1 MMGDR
6 SSEQVISINGGAMN
20 VIEAMQQRQSI
31 RAYQARPVEPE
42 TIRRLLDAARHAPSG
57 VNTQP
62 WQVAVVIGQSKQRL
76 QQRLEA
82 AFRRGEAPQMG
93 YPYYPASWQEPYK
106 ARRLACGLALYGA
119 LGIEREERARQLEQR
134 AANFRAFDA
143 PVMLLFFIDPALAT
157 GSYLDYGMFLQSL
170 MLAAVEEGL
179 ATCPQASLG
188 EYPQIVKEE
197 LGYGDGLILICG
209 MALGYA
215 EEGARINRYRTA
227 REPVEGFTQFF
238 A

>member
-1 MMGDR
+1 
-6 SSEQVISINGGAMN
+6 MN
-20 VIEAMQQRQSI
+20 VIKAMKQRQSI
-31 RAYQARPVEPE
+31 RAYQDRAVEPE
-42 TIRRLLDAARHAPSG
+42 KINRILDAARYAPSG

-62 WQVAVVIGQSKQRL
+62 WQVAVVSGQSKQRL

-82 AFRRGEAPQMG
+82 AYRQGEPSQMA
-93 YPYYPASWQEPYK
+93 YQYYPVGWEPPYK

-119 LGIEREERARQLEQR
+119 LGITREDKQRQLDQQ

-143 PVMLLFFIDPALAT
+143 PVMLLFFMDPIMST

-179 ATCPQASLG
+179 ATCPQASLAD
-188 EYPQIVKEE
+188 YPQIVKEE
-197 LGYGDGLILICG
+197 LAYPQEMLLVCG

-215 EEGARINRYRTA
+215 EEGAVINSYRTT
-227 REPVEGFTQFF
+227 RETAAVFTRFF
-238 A
+238 D